1 MVFRVDPRIAIAQ
14 DRRKLNLAAALQPAQ
29 ARQNPYAND
38 VVAQQFGRLAS
49 GIAANIAGRDARR
62 LTNQQTAAQGALASL
77 LMTGSVPAATAASAP
92 TPAPTGLLARA
103 KQFAMPS
110 VPTVAQAGRQFA
122 GATQVTPE
130 LLAASGADPF
140 QVATAQ
146 RTIKAQN
153 LALDQTKNLSA
164 VRILLPKIEAGVEL
178 TPQETSLLNSALQN
192 LPPDISSLNRRVAIK
207 DSTGKTIGNQT
218 VDIFGRPVGDEKYRP
233 VQKPGPSVTVQTAG
247 ETSLAKK
254 AAEMGVK
261 QVGDLASQIQGNQ
274 EIFVRLETME
284 ALLDSG
290 MKTGP
295 IDSALLP
302 IRNILR
308 DLDLL
313 TTEQSKKLENQ
324 QIFSAAAAYIIPRMR
339 VAGSGASSDF
349 EQALFARAT
358 AQLGTSP
365 KANRIIIGGMKA
377 LQKHQK
383 DVLIM
388 QEKYLQ
394 DNGNLLGFTEFA
406 DEHFKENPI
415 FQKFETENELA
426 EAINEGKL
434 EVGELWF
441 NKDDREFEILDDT
454 MMGELQRAGLLQ

>member
-1 MVFRVDPRIAIAQ
+1 MAQ
-14 DRRKLNLAAALQPAQ
+14 ERRKFNLSAALKPAQ
-29 ARQNPYAND
+29 ARENPYAND
-38 VVAQQFGRLAS
+38 VVNQQLARLAY
-49 GIAANIAGRDARR
+49 GVGANIAGRDAQR

-77 LMTGSVPAATAASAP
+77 LMTGSVPGATAASAP
-92 TPAPTGLLARA
+92 TPAPTGFLARA

-110 VPTVAQAGRQFA
+110 APTVAQAGRQFA
-122 GATQVTPE
+122 GATQITPE

-153 LALDQTKNLSA
+153 LALNQTRNLSA
-164 VRILLPKIEAGVEL
+164 VRILLPKIEDGVDL
-178 TPQETSLLNSALQN
+178 TPQETSVLNSALQN

-233 VQKPGPSVTVQTAG
+233 VQKPGSSVTVQTAG

-254 AAEMGVK
+254 SAEMGVQ
-261 QVGDLASQIQGNQ
+261 QVSDLAKQIQGNQ

-290 MKTGP
+290 METGP
-295 IDSALLP
+295 ITKALGP
-302 IRNILR
+302 IKNILAE
-308 DLDLL
+308 LDWL
-313 TTEQSKKLENQ
+313 TTEQARDFDNQ
-324 QIFSAAAAYIIPRMR
+324 QVFQAAASYIVPRMR

-358 AQLGTSP
+358 AQLANTP
-365 KANRIIIGGMKA
+365 AANRVIIGGMKA

-383 DVLIM
+383 EVLKM
-388 QEKYLQ
+388 QERYLQ
-394 DNGNLLGFTEFA
+394 EKGNLLGFTESA
-406 DEHFKENPI
+406 EVYFKENPI
-415 FQKFETENELA
+415 FQKFETQAELA
-426 EAINEGKL
+426 KAIKEEKI
-434 EVGELWF
+434 EIGELWF
-441 NKDDREFEILDDT
+441 NKDDRQFEVLDET
-454 MMGELQRAGLLQ
+454 MMGELERAGLLQ

>member
-1 MVFRVDPRIAIAQ
+1 MAQ
-14 DRRKLNLAAALQPAQ
+14 ERRKFNLSAALKPAQ

-38 VVAQQFGRLAS
+38 VVNQQLARLAY
-49 GIAANIAGRDARR
+49 GVGANIAGRDAQR

-77 LMTGSVPAATAASAP
+77 LMTGSVPGATAASAP
-92 TPAPTGLLARA
+92 TPAPTGFLARA

-110 VPTVAQAGRQFA
+110 APTVAQAGRQFA
-122 GATQVTPE
+122 GATQITPE

-153 LALDQTKNLSA
+153 LALNQTRNLSA
-164 VRILLPKIEAGVEL
+164 VRILLPKIEDGVDL
-178 TPQETSLLNSALQN
+178 TPQETSVLNSALQN

-233 VQKPGPSVTVQTAG
+233 VQKPGSSVTVQTAG

-254 AAEMGVK
+254 SAEMGVQ
-261 QVGDLASQIQGNQ
+261 QVSDLAKQIQGNQ

-290 MKTGP
+290 METGP
-295 IDSALLP
+295 ITKALGP
-302 IRNILR
+302 IKNILAE
-308 DLDLL
+308 LDWL
-313 TTEQSKKLENQ
+313 TTEQARDFDNQ
-324 QIFSAAAAYIIPRMR
+324 QVFQAAASYIVPRMR

-358 AQLGTSP
+358 AQLANTP
-365 KANRIIIGGMKA
+365 AANRVIIGGMKA

-383 DVLIM
+383 EVLKM
-388 QEKYLQ
+388 QERYLQ
-394 DNGNLLGFTEFA
+394 EKGNLLGFTESA
-406 DEHFKENPI
+406 EVYFKENPI
-415 FQKFETENELA
+415 FQKFETQVELA
-426 EAINEGKL
+426 KAIKEEKI
-434 EVGELWF
+434 EIGELWF
-441 NKDDREFEILDDT
+441 NKDDRQFEVLDET
-454 MMGELQRAGLLQ
+454 MMGELERAGLLQ